1 MYWEADK
8 ELRVLLSPLPLRILS
23 LCQQQK
29 LLAPGWHASSFC
41 PLCSSHLPP
50 SSPTLQA
57 TSPMSRPPASLPA
70 CTNRPVTGRL
80 CTDGCWGQRL
90 F

>member
-8 ELRVLLSPLPLRILS
+8 ALRVLLSPLRILS

-41 PLCSSHLPP
+41 PLCSSHF
-50 SSPTLQA
+50 
-57 TSPMSRPPASLPA
+57 PPAAPPFKP
-70 CTNRPVTGRL
+70 PVPCPGLQPPFQRVR
-80 CTDGCWGQRL
+80 TDQ
-90 F
+90 